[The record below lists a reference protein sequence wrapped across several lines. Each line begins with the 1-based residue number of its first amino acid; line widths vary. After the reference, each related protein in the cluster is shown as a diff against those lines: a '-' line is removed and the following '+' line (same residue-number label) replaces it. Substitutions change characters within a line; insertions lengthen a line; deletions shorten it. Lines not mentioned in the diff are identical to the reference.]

1 MPLIGAYLPPS
12 SLDHLPDLEAAL
24 ASFNGALNVT
34 VMGDLNADIHD
45 LTHPRHQ
52 QVANLLANYGLL
64 DLLNHFR
71 QRRPFRHMKTWY
83 QVREGVLLRSR
94 CDYILGTDR
103 RLFESVGLRD
113 PQQYSTDHLMLRG
126 RLLRQPTKSHNRYLR
141 GRRKFPLRLPKFGPL
156 TQADTMFQDIK
167 QRASIPR
174 LAHNT
179 HPRPQWI
186 SPATIRLIDQR
197 CSLRRNKF
205 HNRATARQ
213 LTRQIKA
220 GLKLDRKRR
229 TEAAA
234 TQMANLLAGEDPDLQ
249 GAYTVLKRWYKHATA
264 RQPKPSR
271 ENLESVAQQYRQL
284 YTAEDPTPPG
294 DPVPVHV
301 HPFPICDAVP
311 SESEVKSAVRRL
323 KPNKAPGP
331 SRLKAEVLRKWLLEA
346 FPEESDN
353 EVDWE
358 KPANRS
364 NWDPLLHLVT
374 HMWATGEI
382 PTELTWQI
390 LVLIPKGTPGDG
402 SRGIGLLETVWK
414 LMEAIMDTRVKE
426 VVVFHDFLHGFRT
439 NRGTGTAIL
448 EVKLAQE
455 LACIEQA
462 PLYMVFLDLRKA
474 YDTVDRSRALEVFE
488 QYGMGPR
495 MLRLL
500 RNFWSNQQ
508 VIPRQSGY
516 HGPVFTATRGHTQ
529 GGLFSPTKFNIV
541 ADCVVREWL
550 ATAVG
555 DDGHPAAA
563 DGFGTTI
570 RDRLNILYADDDVL
584 GSRDAGWL
592 QHGLQVLVDLFR
604 RMGLSANEVKTKAM
618 VCLPGNIRSCLTES
632 AYTRRTTGTGA
643 SYRARL
649 QARTCWNNTREPL

>member
-1 MPLIGAYLPPS
+1 
-12 SLDHLPDLEAAL
+12 
-24 ASFNGALNVT
+24 
-34 VMGDLNADIHD
+34 
-45 LTHPRHQ
+45 
-52 QVANLLANYGLL
+52 
-64 DLLNHFR
+64 
-71 QRRPFRHMKTWY
+71 
-83 QVREGVLLRSR
+83 
-94 CDYILGTDR
+94 
-103 RLFESVGLRD
+103 
-113 PQQYSTDHLMLRG
+113 
-126 RLLRQPTKSHNRYLR
+126 
-141 GRRKFPLRLPKFGPL
+141 
-156 TQADTMFQDIK
+156 
-167 QRASIPR
+167 
-174 LAHNT
+174 
-179 HPRPQWI
+179 
-186 SPATIRLIDQR
+186 
-197 CSLRRNKF
+197 
-205 HNRATARQ
+205 
-213 LTRQIKA
+213 
-220 GLKLDRKRR
+220 
-229 TEAAA
+229 
-234 TQMANLLAGEDPDLQ
+234 
-249 GAYTVLKRWYKHATA
+249 
-264 RQPKPSR
+264 
-271 ENLESVAQQYRQL
+271 
-284 YTAEDPTPPG
+284 
-294 DPVPVHV
+294 
-301 HPFPICDAVP
+301 
-311 SESEVKSAVRRL
+311 
-323 KPNKAPGP
+323 
-331 SRLKAEVLRKWLLEA
+331 
-346 FPEESDN
+346 
-353 EVDWE
+353 
-358 KPANRS
+358 
-364 NWDPLLHLVT
+364 
-374 HMWATGEI
+374 MWATGEI

-448 EVKLAQE
+448 EVKLAQA

-649 QARTCWNNTREPL
+649 QARTVCPECGLDLAVGSVKQHRRSQHGVEPEINWNLLNIAMAEQQGAHYEVNFPRGQASCACPCDGCDVSITTRAGLRSHFSRRHWTDTIHILEEHPQPYCTSTHGVSIVASRFRSRT